1 MTAQRYRHTSA
12 MRRKSEE
19 SGSECN
25 GSSALTNLTDSAS
38 HRRTPLPLPRAAG
51 LDRVRCT
58 IDPVRLIPPSK
69 PPGCSRQAPAT
80 CYTGAMMDELE
91 FRRAAESA
99 LDSLKR
105 YLFERE
111 EEEDSGFEVEEQNG
125 VLNVVFDDPAGKF
138 VITPN
143 APVRQIWISAL
154 STSFKLDWD
163 AEDKAFKL
171 PRTGEQLAPLV
182 DRLIQEHQ
190 EM

>member
-1 MTAQRYRHTSA
+1 
-12 MRRKSEE
+12 
-19 SGSECN
+19 
-25 GSSALTNLTDSAS
+25 
-38 HRRTPLPLPRAAG
+38 
-51 LDRVRCT
+51 
-58 IDPVRLIPPSK
+58 
-69 PPGCSRQAPAT
+69 
-80 CYTGAMMDELE
+80 MMDELE

-111 EEEDSGFEVEEQNG
+111 EEEASGFEVEEQNG

-163 AEDKAFKL
+163 AEDKTFKL